1 MSIKIIK
8 EGSKKKKKDVYEA
21 TCEKCDCIFEY
32 NIEDVE
38 SKDRDSYG
46 KWCFIIKCPCC
57 GHILFVPP
65 TFKRYDFIE

>member
-38 SKDRDSYG
+38 SKDKYSNG
-46 KWCFIIKCPCC
+46 WVFIIKCPCC
-57 GHILFVPP
+57 GNLLFVLP
-65 TFKRYDFIE
+65 TFKRYDFVE

>member
-8 EGSKKKKKDVYEA
+8 EGRKQKEVYET

-38 SKDRDSYG
+38 KSKNIHG
-46 KWCFIIKCPCC
+46 HLMQWIKCPCC
-57 GHILFVPP
+57 GNLLYISPP
-65 TFKRYDFIE
+65 TFKRYDIVE